1 MAYGVKYE
9 LFFSDVKKRKLK
21 LEILERN
28 YTGDPSPII
37 ATDKPA
43 IIEWDA
49 DDDMYSPIIGSRCKL
64 SFFVTDAVQY
74 DEFYKSDERQYKVK
88 ILFYNSYG
96 NDLEE
101 EPAIWNTMDVIWNGD
116 IGEPVYYQ
124 PIWEGFL
131 VVDRFQEAVITSPYE
146 INLEA
151 IDGLGTLD
159 GFDAPFNSEDTSD
172 TENLFYYLKEIL
184 KLTGHEFDIYISN
197 GIRKA
202 TSPPA
207 NDSIFHDV
215 VINEYGLFNKNLT
228 LKTAKEVLEQIL
240 KITNSRIFQ
249 SYARWYVVS
258 NSNLIDNTIDTSG
271 VIDTIAPSSDDV
283 TDAPTQQVSG
293 QVYTTP
299 SIDLVGET
307 TMHPGQSYQ
316 LQAQNVGG
324 TVPVSYEFTLPD
336 GSTITRTNDSINT
349 NTLFL
354 ENDGDVYSVEAT
366 DANGNTDTDSFT
378 LSVVERTE
386 IETDDQG
393 DAVRPGET
401 INTNYTFKVDVTNSV
416 TGAYVSPSLGTINYT
431 AGEVGDA
438 FSFQFNV
445 VSLTGEFTSAS
456 QITSATITNKS
467 GNYTVT
473 KTLNA
478 EFIEV
483 TVSGN
488 LPAGGAETL
497 TLVGASDV
505 QQFTTTFTRLGTVSN
520 VSVSSSALSVTGGEG
535 KPYTMTI
542 TFTASSGYE
551 WTGLGQITTVASADI
566 GQTITTQITSATTL
580 VVTITGAQGIADQS
594 ANITINGSPVFAQQ
608 ATSVTIEPSS
618 IFDFTSA
625 GGYFDI
631 SVTSNGAL
639 TIQGSHSYFDISPTT
654 MAAETKTVRVYVD
667 ANNTTS
673 SRRGTIQFYPKGS
686 LTSLNVLKFDQ
697 ESNIESE

>member
-49 DDDMYSPIIGSRCKL
+49 DDDIYSPIIGSRCKL
-64 SFFVTDAVQY
+64 SFFVTNAVEY

-131 VVDRFQEAVITSPYE
+131 VVDRFQESVITSPYE

-184 KLTGHEFDIYISN
+184 KLTGHEFDIYIAN

-207 NDSIFHDV
+207 NDSIFHDI

-228 LKTAKEVLEQIL
+228 LKTAKQVLEQIL

-283 TDAPTQQVSG
+283 TDAPAQQVAG
-293 QVYTTP
+293 VVYSAP
-299 SIDLVGET
+299 SITLNG
-307 TMHPGQSYQ
+307 
-316 LQAQNVGG
+316 QAQMYVGTSYRLNVLNAGS
-324 TVPVSYEFTLPD
+324 TPVSYEFTLPD
-336 GSTITRTNDSINT
+336 GSTITQTGDSINT
-349 NTLFL
+349 PVLAL
-354 ENDGDVYSVEAT
+354 EDDGDVYSVEAT

-378 LSVVERTE
+378 LSVANRPSLPVDPPTPPPPQ
-386 IETDDQG
+386 ETVD
-393 DAVRPGET
+393 
-401 INTNYTFKVDVTNSV
+401 TNYTFKVDVADSV
-416 TGAYVSPSLGTINYT
+416 TGAYISPSLGTINYT

-520 VSVSSSALSVTGGEG
+520 ASVSSSALSVTGGEG

-639 TIQGSHSYFDISPTT
+639 TIQGSHSFFDISPTT

-697 ESNIESE
+697 ASNIESE